1 MHGRQP
7 RCLAVVVIDS
17 LCSCA
22 ESSGVKPFVDKI
34 RLGNF
39 LKIHIRPPL
48 VYRLQDGSF
57 HRVIAANLLDPA
69 VIVRIPRFEYGP
81 PLADQVAILFLHS

>member
-1 MHGRQP
+1 M
-7 RCLAVVVIDS
+7 VVNHDACRRRHRLTLQVSPIYTNLS
-17 LCSCA
+17 T
-22 ESSGVKPFVDKI
+22 FVDKI

-57 HRVIAANLLDPA
+57 HRVITANLLDPA